1 MDSTDTPTSS
11 EYRVL
16 LDGYSGPLDLLLYL
30 VKRHE
35 IDLHDIPIAK
45 LTDQYLA
52 HLELLKA
59 VDFDNVAEFLVMAS
73 TLLEIKSAMLAAQVA
88 AETGE
93 EFSDEE
99 EDPTAQIDPRQELV
113 QQLLEYKRYKDAA
126 IALGQRQED
135 WRQRFT
141 VRPAKAGTDA
151 SDPPPELDLEDI
163 DVLDLCEAFT
173 RIMASIGSASDQ
185 HEVTRDDTPI
195 GLHAED
201 IVDRLQREGDMPL
214 QQMFEGR
221 SRRSEMIGLFL
232 ATLELVRNRRV
243 RAYQDAPGS
252 EIMLALR
259 TEAEVE
265 AELQAEQDAAQIDPQ
280 ERWKDPE
287 TGEIE
292 YAWPSEADRKRAE
305 RRAKLRETYAKKKAA
320 EAGDDEDLEDEL
332 EGEEFD
338 EQEDETDDDE
348 DEGASGED

>member
-1 MDSTDTPTSS
+1 MDTNDTPTST

-35 IDLHDIPIAK
+35 IDLNDIPIAK

-59 VDFDNVAEFLVMAS
+59 IDFDNVAEFLVMAS

-93 EFSDEE
+93 ELPEDD
-99 EDPTAQIDPRQELV
+99 EDPTAQIDPRHELV

-126 IALGQRQED
+126 IALSEKHED

-141 VRPAKAGTDA
+141 ARPAKAGADA
-151 SDPPPELDLEDI
+151 SEQPPELDLEDL

-173 RIMASIGSASDQ
+173 RIMASIGSASNQ

-221 SRRSEMIGLFL
+221 SRKSEMIGLFL

-243 RAYQDAPGS
+243 RAYQDDPGS

-259 TEAEVE
+259 SEEEIAAELEAEQE
-265 AELQAEQDAAQIDPQ
+265 AAQTDPQ
-280 ERWKDPE
+280 ERWKNPQ

-292 YAWPSEADRKRAE
+292 YAWASEADRLRAE
-305 RRAKLRETYAKKKAA
+305 RRAKLRQTYAKKKAA
-320 EAGDDEDLEDEL
+320 EESDDEDEVDEEPAEDE
-332 EGEEFD
+332 F
-338 EQEDETDDDE
+338 DETDDE
-348 DEGASGED
+348 PTG

>member
-1 MDSTDTPTSS
+1 MDTPDTPTSS

-59 VDFDNVAEFLVMAS
+59 IDFDNVAEFLVMAS
-73 TLLEIKSAMLAAQVA
+73 TLLEIKSATLAAQVA

-93 EFSDEE
+93 QVSEDED
-99 EDPTAQIDPRQELV
+99 DPAAQIDPRQELV
-113 QQLLEYKRYKDAA
+113 QQLLEYKRFKDAA
-126 IALGQRQED
+126 IALGEKQED

-141 VRPAKAGTDA
+141 AHPAKAGADA
-151 SDPPPELDLEDI
+151 AEPPPELDLEDI

-173 RIMASIGSASDQ
+173 RIMASIGSSSGQ

-214 QQMFEGR
+214 QQMFQGR
-221 SRRSEMIGLFL
+221 PQRSEMIGLFL

-243 RAYQDAPGS
+243 RAYQDDPGS
-252 EIMLALR
+252 EIMLTLR
-259 TEAEVE
+259 TDEQIEAER
-265 AELQAEQDAAQIDPQ
+265 QAEQEAAQMDPL
-280 ERWKDPE
+280 ERWKDPD
-287 TGEIE
+287 TGEVD
-292 YAWPSEADRKRAE
+292 YAWPSEDDRRRAE
-305 RRAKLRETYAKKKAA
+305 RRAKLRETYARKKA
-320 EAGDDEDLEDEL
+320 DEV
-332 EGEEFD
+332 
-338 EQEDETDDDE
+338 DE
-348 DEGASGED
+348 DENDQELANDAD